1 MRIGILTIGSLYWD
15 QSGVRPNWR
24 KDRLESTGERRARVP
39 IRYGRKSNSD
49 KLGGIAATWGRVCLL
64 CNPAA
69 MPPADVLQAWQ
80 KQVRAAG
87 ASYRAVPHADGE
99 DELLE
104 VTTGCARFG
113 WPIDHN
119 TDQPLVDF
127 DLLLMTATEPTLNNG
142 QYPTARQIA
151 DAWRTDN
158 QRNVSYFC
166 NNHAFGISGRKGVSS
181 KHRKS
186 LRWSRIV
193 AGWNSR
199 R

>member
-1 MRIGILTIGSLYWD
+1 
-15 QSGVRPNWR
+15 
-24 KDRLESTGERRARVP
+24 
-39 IRYGRKSNSD
+39 
-49 KLGGIAATWGRVCLL
+49 
-64 CNPAA
+64 
-69 MPPADVLQAWQ
+69 
-80 KQVRAAG
+80 VRAAG

-127 DLLLMTATEPTLNNG
+127 DLLLMTAAEPTLNNG

-158 QRNVSYFC
+158 QGNVSYFRKNRSC
-166 NNHAFGISGRKGVSS
+166 GIATFEDDQILAALGKTS
-181 KHRKS
+181 
-186 LRWSRIV
+186 
-193 AGWNSR
+193 
-199 R
+199 